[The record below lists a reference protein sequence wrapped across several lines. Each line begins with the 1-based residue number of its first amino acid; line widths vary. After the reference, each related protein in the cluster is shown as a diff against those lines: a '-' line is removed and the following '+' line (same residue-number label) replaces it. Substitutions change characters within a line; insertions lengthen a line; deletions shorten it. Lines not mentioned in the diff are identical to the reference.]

1 MDNQTANII
10 TNDKIRDS
18 LHPDP
23 ALEAVKEDIVEV
35 KKILKKWETQDL
47 LQALYFIFDAASRG
61 QLGLFITG
69 ENAKQVKA
77 DADLQGDKLTLGIR
91 RNEWI
96 SGQGRIF
103 SEFLMHYFQKDIR
116 EEDGYLNI
124 VYKGVPIA
132 IKIYKENPTIIE
144 LNPVNYRYETFSLP
158 NPLDEFLEK
167 YV

>member
-18 LHPDP
+18 LHPEP
-23 ALEAVKEDIVEV
+23 SLEKIASDFAEKVKPLYFTTDE
-35 KKILKKWETQDL
+35 L

-91 RNEWI
+91 RNEWT

-103 SEFLMHYFQKDIR
+103 SEFLLHYFQKDIK